1 MTPQPASRPNIV
13 KKRPHKTFNRFQSD
27 LWLRLDRSWRKPHG
41 IDCRM
46 RRRFKGNAPM
56 TNIGYGS
63 NKKTKF
69 VLPSG
74 FKKFIV
80 HNTAELEVLLMHNKT
95 YSAEIAHNVS
105 TQKRKVRFTGLQY
118 TWGFGLCVL
127 HFCVLDCPLFCT
139 YCQTRSCLRDLPFLR
154 GGCIALCLFDF
165 PLCFCSVPCSVF
177 CVASIFAVG
186 VAFFVLP
193 SIVGPW

>member
-1 MTPQPASRPNIV
+1 MLMSPLTLIGILQVHIAPLLVLLLYRFGHALCFVSPASVCSRHSQFTMAPQPASRPNIV

-27 LWLRLDRSWRKPHG
+27 LWLRVDRSWRKPHG

-105 TQKRKVRFTGLQY
+105 IQKRKVR
-118 TWGFGLCVL
+118 
-127 HFCVLDCPLFCT
+127 
-139 YCQTRSCLRDLPFLR
+139 
-154 GGCIALCLFDF
+154 
-165 PLCFCSVPCSVF
+165 
-177 CVASIFAVG
+177 
-186 VAFFVLP
+186 
-193 SIVGPW
+193 

>member
-1 MTPQPASRPNIV
+1 LASLEELKERVLLPQDQASNRFDSSRQLPNDFNVSIDTFLLLMLFFLLTTLMQFTMTPQPASRPNIV

-69 VLPSG
+69 ILPSG

-105 TQKRKVRFTGLQY
+105 IQKRK
-118 TWGFGLCVL
+118 
-127 HFCVLDCPLFCT
+127 
-139 YCQTRSCLRDLPFLR
+139 
-154 GGCIALCLFDF
+154 A
-165 PLCFCSVPCSVF
+165 
-177 CVASIFAVG
+177 
-186 VAFFVLP
+186 
-193 SIVGPW
+193 

>member
-1 MTPQPASRPNIV
+1 MLLLTPLLQFTMTPQPASRPNIV

-27 LWLRLDRSWRKPHG
+27 LWLRVDRSWRKPHG

-63 NKKTKF
+63 NKKTRF

-105 TQKRKVRFTGLQY
+105 IQKRKVRE
-118 TWGFGLCVL
+118 
-127 HFCVLDCPLFCT
+127 
-139 YCQTRSCLRDLPFLR
+139 RDR
-154 GGCIALCLFDF
+154 VRVT
-165 PLCFCSVPCSVF
+165 SVSAQP
-177 CVASIFAVG
+177 
-186 VAFFVLP
+186 
-193 SIVGPW
+193 